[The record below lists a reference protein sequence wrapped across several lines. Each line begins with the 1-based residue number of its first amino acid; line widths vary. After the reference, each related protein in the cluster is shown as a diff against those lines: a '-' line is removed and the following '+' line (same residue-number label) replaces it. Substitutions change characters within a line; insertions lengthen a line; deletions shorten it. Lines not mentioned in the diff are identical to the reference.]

1 LVQKKASKVEENY
14 LQYYFHKEENSVV
27 YKNINS
33 SIFPSKISVFPLEKC
48 LLLPKATLPLNIFEP
63 KYISMID
70 DALSG
75 DKYIGIIQ
83 PLIKNYN
90 KQEQKLESIGC
101 LGKIS
106 TYIENDD
113 STYIIKLTGIC
124 RFNIINEIETDF
136 EYRKFEVDY
145 SNFSDDL
152 SETNTISDTERKKLL
167 NIIAEYLNVNDLTTD
182 WDAISDTK
190 TEILINIFSMVSPF
204 NAQEKQ
210 ALLEAINIK
219 KRSEVLIALSEIA
232 IASRN
237 NNKAN
242 FIQ

>member
-1 LVQKKASKVEENY
+1 LVQKQVSAVEENY
-14 LQYYFHKEENSVV
+14 LQFYFRKKENSVT
-27 YKNINS
+27 YKNIDS
-33 SIFPSKISVFPLEKC
+33 SAFPSVLSVFPLEKC

-75 DKYIGIIQ
+75 DRFIGIIQ
-83 PLIKNYN
+83 PSIKTTN
-90 KQEQKLESIGC
+90 KKEQNLESIGC

-113 STYIIKLTGIC
+113 STYIVKLTGIC
-124 RFNIINEIETDF
+124 RFTLLNEIKTDSS
-136 EYRKFEVDY
+136 YRKFEVNY
-145 SNFSDDL
+145 NNYLDDL
-152 SETNTISDTERKKLL
+152 SESNTISDTERKKILK
-167 NIIAEYLNVNDLTTD
+167 IIAEYLNVNDLTTD
-182 WDAISDTK
+182 WEAISDTK
-190 TEILINIFSMVSPF
+190 TEILINIFSMLSPF
-204 NAQEKQ
+204 NAKEKQ
-210 ALLEAINIK
+210 ALLEAIDIK

-237 NNKAN
+237 TSKTT